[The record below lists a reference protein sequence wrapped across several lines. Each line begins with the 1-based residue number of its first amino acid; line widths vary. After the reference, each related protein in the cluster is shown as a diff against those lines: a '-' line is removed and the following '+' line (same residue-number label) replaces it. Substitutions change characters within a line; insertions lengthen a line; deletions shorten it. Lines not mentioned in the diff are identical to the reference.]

1 MSAVKSDGFI
11 TAADVEQIQHDVVA
25 GEFQRLVYGLII
37 REPELAVAI
46 SERFEK
52 ITKMHEAALLTIKQ
66 RCDLAKQMSLLV
78 WLPVLLMD
86 RANRRNWEDFLPSE
100 EAFQGSDEEGGAE

>member
-1 MSAVKSDGFI
+1 MSTVKSDALI
-11 TAADVEQIQHDVVA
+11 TAADIDQIQHEVVR
-25 GEFQRLVYGLII
+25 GEFQRLVFELLV

-46 SERFEK
+46 SDRFNK

-66 RCDLAKQMSLLV
+66 RCDLSKQLALLV

-86 RANRRNWEDFLPSE
+86 RANRRSWEDFLPSA
-100 EAFQGSDEEGGAE
+100 EAIGGSDEEGGAE

>member
-1 MSAVKSDGFI
+1 MSTVKSDAFI
-11 TAADVEQIQHDVVA
+11 TAADVEQIQHEVVA
-25 GEFQRLVYGLII
+25 GEFQKLVCGLII

-66 RCDLAKQMSLLV
+66 RCDLSKQMALLV

-86 RANRRNWEDFLPSE
+86 RANRRSWEDFLPSI
-100 EAFQGSDEEGGAE
+100 EAVEGSDEEGGAA